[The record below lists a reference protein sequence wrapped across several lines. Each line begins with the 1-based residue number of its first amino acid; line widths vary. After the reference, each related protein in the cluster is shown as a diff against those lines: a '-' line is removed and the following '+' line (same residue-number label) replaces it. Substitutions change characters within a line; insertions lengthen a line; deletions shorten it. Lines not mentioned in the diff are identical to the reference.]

1 MTVGNDPG
9 HNLASE
15 LTLFSAILTP
25 HRSLSMSG
33 FIIVM
38 ALVGSVSFVAGVVF
52 LILGAWP
59 VFGFFGLDVLLIYL
73 AFRANYRAATA
84 FEQISVT
91 PSELRVRKVSHR
103 GRVSEWTLN
112 PMWVKLDRE
121 VHQEFGIER
130 LFLVSGGRK
139 LPIASFLPPEEKE
152 SFAAA
157 LAVALGEVRRGPVRT
172 VLE

>member
-1 MTVGNDPG
+1 MILGNDPV
-9 HNLASE
+9 AE
-15 LTLFSAILTP
+15 PTLFSAILTP

-33 FIIVM
+33 FVIVM
-38 ALVGSVSFVAGVVF
+38 SLVGGVSFVAGLVF
-52 LILGAWP
+52 LVMGAWP

-91 PSELRVRKVSHR
+91 PSELRVRKVTHR

-112 PMWVKLDRE
+112 PLWVKLERD
-121 VHQEFGIER
+121 VHAEFGIER
-130 LFLVSGGRK
+130 LFLVTRGRK
-139 LPIASFLPPEEKE
+139 LPIATFLPPDEKK

-157 LAVALGEVRRGPVRT
+157 LAVALNEVRRGPTRT
-172 VLE
+172 VVE

>member
-1 MTVGNDPG
+1 MTLGNDPG
-9 HNLASE
+9 SE
-15 LTLFSAILTP
+15 PTLFSAILTP

-38 ALVGSVSFVAGVVF
+38 SLVGGVSFVAGVAF
-52 LILGAWP
+52 LIIGAWP

-91 PSELRVRKVSHR
+91 PSELHVRKVSHR

-112 PMWVKLDRE
+112 PLWVKLDRD
-121 VHQEFGIER
+121 VHEEFGIER

-139 LPIASFLPPEEKE
+139 LPIATFLPPEEKE

-157 LAVALGEVRRGPVRT
+157 LAVALREVRRGPTRT